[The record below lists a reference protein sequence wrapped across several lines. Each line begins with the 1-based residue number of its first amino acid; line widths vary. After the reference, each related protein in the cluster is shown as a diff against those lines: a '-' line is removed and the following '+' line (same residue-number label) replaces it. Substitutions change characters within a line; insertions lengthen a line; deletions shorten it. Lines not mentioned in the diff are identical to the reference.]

1 MFFVQLSDATGGARI
16 TSNFQAQITISANDN
31 PFGTIMFSQ
40 GIYAA
45 TEGRNAILPLQRR

>member
-1 MFFVQLSDATGGARI
+1 MFFVQLSNATGGARI

-31 PFGTIMFSQ
+31 PYGTIMFTQ
-40 GIYAA
+40 GTYVA